1 MKKFIPFAMIILFCG
16 FLTNTESA
24 SKAEL
29 YSNLGSSLTQNAR
42 TRNFKTGLIAP
53 GKDGAVNK
61 EAIIAKAASIA
72 VPFVKNVGQFNVE
85 VKYAVDLFAG
95 RFFLT
100 SKELVYSLR
109 QRGKDKT
116 IHSDKFKLNTKIKRE
131 NVSDKGLV
139 FREYFVDKKGARI
152 HFKSKGEQQAETVVS
167 YFRGNNPSKWRSNVA
182 SYQSI
187 SLGQVYP
194 GVEVKLKASGKN
206 VEKIFYVSPQ
216 SNVDDIKIG
225 VSGVAGL
232 KIAKDG
238 RLMFKNAL
246 GELAMRAPVAWQEI
260 AGQRREVK
268 AGYRLLENDLYGFA
282 VLDDYDK
289 KFPLI
294 IDPDLDT
301 LLASTFLGGSYSE
314 MVDSLVLDNSGN
326 VYLSGST
333 SSMDF
338 PVTAGTYDQTH
349 NGGYNDAFVAK
360 LSGDLTRL
368 LASTF
373 LGGNDMEWNAY
384 LAIDG
389 RGNIYLAGNT
399 ESADFPTTPGAYER
413 IKKGGDLGDAYVSKL
428 NSELNELLASTFLGG
443 TNSEVTSSLLAL
455 DSKDEVYLCGRT
467 LSADF
472 PTTDGA
478 YDRIYDASN
487 NNGNLRYWDTFVSK
501 LNNDL
506 SILLAS
512 TYFGGNLD
520 ELDFSLALDGSGN
533 VYLSGSTS
541 STNFPTTS
549 RAYQQKLNGNFDA
562 CVSKLDRNL
571 SNLLASTY
579 LGGGL
584 NDGGESIALDS
595 AGDVYLAGETGSSD
609 FPSTPGAYAYI
620 PNGSLGDIFISKF
633 DNSFTSLLAST
644 FLGGSFGERASAV
657 ALDGAGNVCLTGNTD
672 SKDFP
677 TTPGAYNRIFYGG
690 YFSGSAF
697 ISKLDRDLTSL
708 LASTYLNGSQGAF
721 STSLAID
728 GSGNVYLAGYT
739 SSEDF
744 PTTVGAYAGYSGG
757 LDDAFVAKLGIGL
770 SGIIV
775 TSPNGGENWAMGTFH
790 DITWWITSGTIAK
803 VRIEI
808 STDKGSIWSDVIA
821 SATNIGS
828 YHWTIPNIL
837 SRQCLIRISDAAN
850 ANVSDV
856 SNAVFSIYM
865 SLDLQVERREIKSFS
880 IVRQYGQ
887 IHFLGG
893 NPDLPVAQYRVLRRK
908 GSDTFALLRTI
919 APSELQ
925 NNQFQMQDKYLEK
938 DTQYTYKVEAYGAA
952 GQLVG
957 YSAEKTI

>member
-61 EAIIAKAASIA
+61 EAIMAKAASIA

-85 VKYAVDLFAG
+85 VKYAADLFAG

-100 SKELVYSLR
+100 NKELVYSLLKR
-109 QRGKDKT
+109 VYKKGAQ
-116 IHSDKFKLNTKIKRE
+116 SDKHRRNTEPEKNIP
-131 NVSDKGLV
+131 SKGLA
-139 FREYFVDKKGARI
+139 FREYFVNKKGAKVD
-152 HFKSKGEQQAETVVS
+152 FKSSGEQQAETVVS
-167 YFRGNNPSKWRSNVA
+167 YFKGNDAGKWRSGVA

-246 GELAMRAPVAWQEI
+246 GELAMRTPIAWQEI
-260 AGQRREVK
+260 GAQRHEVK
-268 AGYRLLENDLYGFA
+268 VGYRLLGDHLYGFA
-282 VLDDYDK
+282 VMGVINGDY
-289 KFPLI
+289 PLI
-294 IDPDLDT
+294 IDPELDLLLASTYLGGSDADLGYSLALDTLGNVYLAGNTNSVDFPTTEGAYDQTTERNAHNVFADIFVSKLNSDLTKLLASTFLGGIDVDWVSSLALDSSGNIYVVGSTESADFPTTSGAYNRTYKGGDYDVYVSKLNNGLTELLASTFLGGNSAEIAYSLALDSSGNVYLAGRTNSADFPTTEGAYGQIYVGNFDNFVSKLSDNLTDLLASTYLGGSAVEQDNYLALDSSGNVYVVGSTESADFPTTSGAYDRIFNGGSEDVYISKLNNGLTELLASTFLGGNNYDRVNSLALDNAGDVYLSGYTWSADFPTTPGAYDRSHNGIWDIFISKFDNNLTT
-301 LLASTFLGGSYSE
+301 LLASTFLGGS
-314 MVDSLVLDNSGN
+314 DSDMNCFLALGSVEN
-326 VYLSGST
+326 VYLTG
-333 SSMDF
+333 
-338 PVTAGTYDQTH
+338 
-349 NGGYNDAFVAK
+349 
-360 LSGDLTRL
+360 
-368 LASTF
+368 
-373 LGGNDMEWNAY
+373 
-384 LAIDG
+384 I
-389 RGNIYLAGNT
+389 
-399 ESADFPTTPGAYER
+399 
-413 IKKGGDLGDAYVSKL
+413 
-428 NSELNELLASTFLGG
+428 
-443 TNSEVTSSLLAL
+443 TN
-455 DSKDEVYLCGRT
+455 
-467 LSADF
+467 
-472 PTTDGA
+472 
-478 YDRIYDASN
+478 
-487 NNGNLRYWDTFVSK
+487 
-501 LNNDL
+501 
-506 SILLAS
+506 
-512 TYFGGNLD
+512 
-520 ELDFSLALDGSGN
+520 
-533 VYLSGSTS
+533 
-541 STNFPTTS
+541 
-549 RAYQQKLNGNFDA
+549 
-562 CVSKLDRNL
+562 
-571 SNLLASTY
+571 
-579 LGGGL
+579 
-584 NDGGESIALDS
+584 
-595 AGDVYLAGETGSSD
+595 
-609 FPSTPGAYAYI
+609 
-620 PNGSLGDIFISKF
+620 
-633 DNSFTSLLAST
+633 
-644 FLGGSFGERASAV
+644 
-657 ALDGAGNVCLTGNTD
+657 

-677 TTPGAYNRIFYGG
+677 TTPGAYDRIFCGDDQYGHVDV
-690 YFSGSAF
+690 FV
-697 ISKLDRDLTSL
+697 SKLNKSLTTLS
-708 LASTYLNGSQGAF
+708 ASTYLGGSSNEN
-721 STSLAID
+721 STSLVID

-837 SRQCLIRISDAAN
+837 SRQCLIRISDAVN
-850 ANVSDV
+850 ASVSDV
-856 SNAVFSIYM
+856 SNSVFSIFM
-865 SLDLQVERREIKSFS
+865 SLDLQVERREIKAYS

-893 NPDLPVAQYRVLRRK
+893 NPAVPVAQYRIIRHK
-908 GSDTFALLRTI
+908 GTGGFILLKTVT
-919 APSELQ
+919 PSELQ